1 MGASLVAQRERMEVV
16 MKTRDRKRLWVGGV
30 VLVAL
35 VWLGSCEQAAQN
47 DFEEG
52 PPLVV
57 DVPED
62 SLAVEP
68 TGVSGDPSRCCCL
81 VVGDV
86 VNESVVAVHVTVQV
100 EAFATGEEEPVGT
113 AVDFVNDLQ
122 PSESRRIAASGLLIP
137 CDDIDRLELVDVDVR
152 GIWFP

>member
-1 MGASLVAQRERMEVV
+1 M
-16 MKTRDRKRLWVGGV
+16 VG
-30 VLVAL
+30 VAL
-35 VWLGSCEQAAQN
+35 FGLVLLGSCEQAAQSG
-47 DFEEG
+47 FEDG

-62 SLAVEP
+62 TLALEP
-68 TGVSGDPSRCCCL
+68 TGVSGDSARCCCL

-100 EAFATGEEEPVGT
+100 EAFAAGETEPLGT
-113 AVDFVNDLQ
+113 AVDFVDDLQ
-122 PSESRRIAASGLLIP
+122 PNEVRRIAASGLLFP
-137 CDDIDRLELVDVDVR
+137 CDDVDRIELVDVDVR